1 MTCGQGGDI
10 FKWDQYKIDR
20 CLGIDLYESNIKT
33 GKESAINRY
42 NNYIND
48 YKSGERSGNPVIMDF
63 LVGDASIRYKTDLNK
78 AIPNVEYRNTYEKLM
93 STVYDKKPFNL
104 VSFMFSI
111 HYFFKDIK
119 SLDSVLHNINDHL
132 TKGGLLIGSC
142 FDGNSILSEFI
153 EKLSDLNIY
162 KNGKL
167 IMKIVPE
174 FLKKHVNDKWV
185 DKAALPNS
193 EQSLGL
199 DIDVYIYSINKLIK
213 EYLVNFE
220 YLKKRLEEYDIY
232 PLTETEMS
240 SMLLPSVNNKKLT
253 MGSFAYVY
261 EFLADIINNSS
272 KLGVAKESLMIA
284 KDILKHLSEEE
295 YNISKLNSFFIFR
308 KRGGG
313 VVKKTVEAT
322 SQPVITEDNELVL
335 LRSEYEKMIKE
346 INENSSNLYKMRDK
360 IAELQKVVKAARQS
374 TNKSVLKYYKTVIKS
389 GLEEVISKFNKLLEE
404 SQKK

>member
-1 MTCGQGGDI
+1 
-10 FKWDQYKIDR
+10 
-20 CLGIDLYESNIKT
+20 
-33 GKESAINRY
+33 
-42 NNYIND
+42 
-48 YKSGERSGNPVIMDF
+48 
-63 LVGDASIRYKTDLNK
+63 
-78 AIPNVEYRNTYEKLM
+78 
-93 STVYDKKPFNL
+93 
-104 VSFMFSI
+104 MFSI

>member
-1 MTCGQGGDI
+1 MN
-10 FKWDQYKIDR
+10 
-20 CLGIDLYESNIKT
+20 S
-33 GKESAINRY
+33 
-42 NNYIND
+42 
-48 YKSGERSGNPVIMDF
+48 
-63 LVGDASIRYKTDLNK
+63 
-78 AIPNVEYRNTYEKLM
+78 
-93 STVYDKKPFNL
+93 VYDKKPFNL

-119 SLDSVLHNINDHL
+119 SLDAVLHNINDHL
-132 TKGGLLIGSC
+132 TRGGLLIGSC
-142 FDGNSILSEFI
+142 FDGNAILGEFI

-174 FLKKHVNDKWV
+174 FLKKHVNDKWI
-185 DKAALPNS
+185 DKAVLPNS

-213 EYLVNFE
+213 EFLVNFE

-240 SMLLPSVNNKKLT
+240 SMLLPSVNNKKLS

-261 EFLADIINNSS
+261 EFLADIINNGS

-308 KRGGG
+308 KRGG
-313 VVKKTVEAT
+313 VIKKTVEAT
-322 SQPVITEDNELVL
+322 NQPVVTEDNELVL

-360 IAELQKVVKAARQS
+360 IAELQKVIKTARQS